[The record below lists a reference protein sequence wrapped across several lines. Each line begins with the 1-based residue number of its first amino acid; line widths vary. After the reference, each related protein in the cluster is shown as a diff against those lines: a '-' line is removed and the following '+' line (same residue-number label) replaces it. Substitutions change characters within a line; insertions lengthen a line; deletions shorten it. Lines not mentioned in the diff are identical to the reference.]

1 MVTISDLTQ
10 LRKVNWRKVK
20 TVTISSCDP
29 ATCKC
34 QACPAQTKNNLPIR
48 GETVPDGPGVLVI
61 ECNQDGQ
68 VARLL
73 KFLNDLMV
81 RR

>member
-1 MVTISDLTQ
+1 MATISDLNR
-10 LRKVNWRKVK
+10 LRRVNWRKVK
-20 TVTISSCDP
+20 TLTISSCDP
-29 ATCKC
+29 ATCKF
-34 QACPAQTKNNLPIR
+34 QACPVRMKNNLPVR

-61 ECNQDGQ
+61 ECNGRGQ